1 MVSILINII
10 QHVQYFFSFQA
21 HIPTVCLFLS
31 KSCHIKLEAHV
42 SSGILYPFTPLT
54 ARKTKIWKEKKKNFW
69 RYYHF
74 THVYQQLWSHDAQFL
89 RYGAWWTDGHTD
101 RYIEVTER
109 GTPPKKSLHTFFRGC
124 SEKLLFESF
133 QRFPENYLK

>member
-1 MVSILINII
+1 MCNT
-10 QHVQYFFSFQA
+10 SF
-21 HIPTVCLFLS
+21 HFRHTFLLS
-31 KSCHIKLEAHV
+31 ACSSQSHATSSLRLMSHQVFCTLLPHWQPKKPKS
-42 SSGILYPFTPLT
+42 
-54 ARKTKIWKEKKKNFW
+54 EKKRKKTSGDIIILHMYTNNYDHMMHSSW
-69 RYYHF
+69 DM
-74 THVYQQLWSHDAQFL
+74 VHDGRMDIQ
-89 RYGAWWTDGHTD
+89 TD